1 MICLGAALGAEE
13 MPELPE
19 VETIC
24 RSLAPHIVGKQL
36 TDVEVRAPRLRRPL
50 PSAAALRALAGE
62 SVVRLERRAKY
73 LLWHFDGGGALIIH
87 LGMSGRLIYSRPP
100 QPPEPHTHVI
110 FHFSDGGELHFR
122 DPRRFGSLDLVAPGE
137 MPDLALLRD
146 LGLEPLSTSFT
157 PEFLL
162 ERLRSTQRTVKTV
175 IMDQR
180 VVVGVGNIYANEALF
195 MAGIHPLR
203 RGNSLSAQEAAALQ
217 TAIIAVL
224 QKAVERGGTT
234 LSDFRNAAGEP
245 GFFQLDLAV
254 YGRNQEPCPRCG
266 RDIIRLVQ
274 GGRSSFFCETCQ
286 T

>member
-1 MICLGAALGAEE
+1 

-24 RSLAPHIVGKQL
+24 RSLAPYIVGKQL

-50 PSAAALRALAGE
+50 PSAAALRALAGQ
-62 SVVRLERRAKY
+62 SVIRLERRAKY
-73 LLWHFDGGGALIIH
+73 LLWHFDGGGAFIIH
-87 LGMSGRLIYSRPP
+87 LGMSGRLIYNRLP

-137 MPDLALLRD
+137 MPDLTLLRD
-146 LGLEPLSTSFT
+146 LGLEPLSPSFT
-157 PEFLL
+157 PEFLQ
-162 ERLRSTQRTVKTV
+162 ERLQSTQRAVKTV

-203 RGNSLSAQEAAALQ
+203 RGNSLSAQEAAVLQ
-217 TAIIAVL
+217 AAIIAVL

-266 RDIIRLVQ
+266 REIIRLVQ